1 MNVRSDR
8 FKNIRTQRVKDKANK
23 MEDLS
28 INEILKPYLSIV
40 RIPKAGDKVFKD
52 ECAFSF
58 DTPVNIRWFN
68 ACDKFTLNR

>member
-1 MNVRSDR
+1 
-8 FKNIRTQRVKDKANK
+8 